1 MFEALNSKVG
11 SPVILTD
18 CNSLYFIYSLYFIL
32 CNSLYFIFYII
43 YISSHAIDI

>member
-32 CNSLYFIFYII
+32 CKPILYILYYIYII
-43 YISSHAIDI
+43 TRD